1 MLQALFIFV
10 DEDFS
15 SPIFAEP
22 ADDNLDSEVWD
33 TIYTAVHEAL
43 EGDRRIDG
51 TEEVMDFVVGW
62 RVSVRT
68 GLSFVAVVEDIKAR
82 ALEAFLLALS
92 RRYFDEVV
100 DARHP
105 DRHGVADV
113 VVDVIPPWEE

>member
-10 DEDFS
+10 DEEFS

-22 ADDNLDSEVWD
+22 PEDNLEGEVWD
-33 TIYTAVHEAL
+33 TIYGAVHEAL
-43 EGDRRIDG
+43 EGDRRSDG
-51 TEEVMDFVVGW
+51 TEEVADCVVGW

-68 GLSFVAVVEDIKAR
+68 GLSFVAVVEDVKAG
-82 ALEAFLLALS
+82 LVESYLLAVS
-92 RRYFDEVV
+92 RRYFDEVE
-100 DARHP
+100 DARRP